1 MEGEPTE
8 NALDPAELGME
19 VPEGYYAVAV
29 TIGLSDQA
37 NVEIKEGLEEGQNV
51 FIQYMTNEGSS
62 WIWAAA

>member
-1 MEGEPTE
+1 M
-8 NALDPAELGME
+8 
-19 VPEGYYAVAV
+19 AV

-62 WIWAAA
+62 WDTSGGMGGGVVVVG